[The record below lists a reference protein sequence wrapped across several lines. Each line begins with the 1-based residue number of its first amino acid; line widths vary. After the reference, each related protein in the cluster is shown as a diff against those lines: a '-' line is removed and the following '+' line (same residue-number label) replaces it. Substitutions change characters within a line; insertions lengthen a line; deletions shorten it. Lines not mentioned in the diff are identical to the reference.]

1 MLVGESIVCWV
12 LPLDCGCSRREGD
25 LKERLQEIMKRLAD
39 GAAAVRVA
47 LHQVRSEVGS
57 ACCFLIREKSFG

>member
-1 MLVGESIVCWV
+1 MLGAPIRLWV
-12 LPLDCGCSRREGD
+12 FTSRRFLEGTPS
-25 LKERLQEIMKRLAD
+25 EIMKRLAD